1 MEYKMK
7 KIIIIVSMVILF
19 VAIILLN
26 GISVTTSDYIFTTK
40 YYKSPQK
47 AFEKENDEVE
57 IEKDIKIYSIDENN
71 CFYIALTNEA
81 DLLISKMFTKNDKF
95 FYAGVYTLCDLNSI
109 EQKVDKFSDN
119 YYSDSIFDNKG
130 HKSSTIKWNIK
141 VVKNIEEENSTNL
154 IYTHELNGLKYY
166 ICLVIE

>member
-1 MEYKMK
+1 MK
-7 KIIIIVSMVILF
+7 RIIIIVSTVILF

-95 FYAGVYTLCDLNSI
+95 FYAGVYALHDLNSI

-119 YYSDSIFDNKG
+119 YYSDSIFDNMCRFFRSSKQMIGCRHIHKG
-130 HKSSTIKWNIK
+130 FINTVLLHHIRI
-141 VVKNIEEENSTNL
+141 L
-154 IYTHELNGLKYY
+154 F
-166 ICLVIE
+166 